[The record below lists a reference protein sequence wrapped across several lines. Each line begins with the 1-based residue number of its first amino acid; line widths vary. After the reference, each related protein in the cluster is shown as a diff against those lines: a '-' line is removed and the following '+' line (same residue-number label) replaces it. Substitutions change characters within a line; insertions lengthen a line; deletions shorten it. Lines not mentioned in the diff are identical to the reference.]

1 MSRKD
6 TLSLDEFATAPRKQA
21 LRPPAPSDPVV
32 EAPPNNTNRLPEPA
46 PFGEEAEEPMLQRQ
60 EARKALR
67 EVKRERMKGVHNFV
81 NVNLDRDTKRRLKL
95 ASFSAETTMQSIME
109 SAIRKYL
116 DENGF

>member
-1 MSRKD
+1 MSRKE

-21 LRPPAPSDPVV
+21 ARPTAPSDPVL
-32 EAPPNNTNRLPEPA
+32 ETPPENRTHSPEPA
-46 PFGEEAEEPMLQRQ
+46 PFGGEAEESMLRRQ

-81 NVNLDRDTKRRLKL
+81 NVYLDRDTKRRLKL

-116 DENGF
+116 NENGF

>member
-1 MSRKD
+1 MSRKE
-6 TLSLDEFATAPRKQA
+6 TLSLDEFATAPRRQTP
-21 LRPPAPSDPVV
+21 RPPAPSDPAV
-32 EAPPNNTNRLPEPA
+32 ETLPEHTNRSPEPVM
-46 PFGEEAEEPMLQRQ
+46 FGGEGGEPALQRQ

-109 SAIRKYL
+109 SAIRRYL

>member
-1 MSRKD
+1 MSRKE
-6 TLSLDEFATAPRKQA
+6 TLSLDEFTTAPRKQA
-21 LRPPAPSDPVV
+21 ARPTAPSDPVV
-32 EAPPNNTNRLPEPA
+32 KTLPENRTHSPEPPSFGGEAGGPA
-46 PFGEEAEEPMLQRQ
+46 LQRQ